1 MKTQDPSLLC
11 PGDVFKLENREF
23 SPFMRRGDGCRW
35 VGSQDTQGPGEAGV
49 NGKSEQRESPGS
61 EQSVG
66 GKSGATGLSL
76 GSRSK
81 DHSDPHAPQPLAPQ
95 E

>member
-1 MKTQDPSLLC
+1 MLVTVLHCLSFWF
-11 PGDVFKLENREF
+11 PGFQSRCLGG
-23 SPFMRRGDGCRW
+23 SWRGHGCRW